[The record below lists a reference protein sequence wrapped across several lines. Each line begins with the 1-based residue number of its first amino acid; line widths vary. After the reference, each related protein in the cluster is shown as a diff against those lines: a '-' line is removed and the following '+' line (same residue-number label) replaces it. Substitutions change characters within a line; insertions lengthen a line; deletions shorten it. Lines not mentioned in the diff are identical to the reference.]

1 MKSIIWALPF
11 ILCGCMTTLPN
22 LPIGQWSDVIVSDN
36 GQGYPLPQNID
47 PAQTSFTMQEALARA
62 IATSPEYRSS
72 EYSLTLAQIESRQA
86 DSEIWPRLSL
96 EGLYEIPLDN
106 TNADSGVEGGI
117 RINYDL
123 TRALF
128 RRDLQKSAAIK
139 RQRALIQAQVILNK
153 LSRSVFK
160 QVAEWQVLK
169 QEIQVIDKVLEALYR
184 EQKTLNSIAGIKGLQ
199 VAGNWRIDEEVHK
212 YERLKRKAASRSKQL
227 SQQLGLTLRIA
238 ENTAFEIVD
247 ADKVLSD
254 ITNQYTSQQPMQLQ
268 LSKTLQ
274 QRSDIRL
281 AVLDI
286 MMSVLNVRKAEIERL
301 PRIGLSV
308 GYGDFDLQTSND
320 NAGTFASLTISM
332 PLFDFGDFD
341 RKHETAQ
348 INEQYARDQFRALGR
363 QAHNELSSAV
373 EELNI
378 AQADFE
384 DAEQW
389 YEKALSRLQSMDK
402 LYQNNQIDR
411 KDHLQAIL
419 TATATS
425 LEMLEAKSRRY
436 SAVIALCTVRA
447 DKLLSFHSDKEKHEK
462 TAPKD

>member
-1 MKSIIWALPF
+1 MTALPD
-11 ILCGCMTTLPN
+11 
-22 LPIGQWSDVIVSDN
+22 LPIEQWSEVIVSNDSES
-36 GQGYPLPQNID
+36 YSLPPGID
-47 PAQTSFTMQEALARA
+47 PAQTSFTMQQALARA
-62 IATSPEYRSS
+62 VATSAEYRSS
-72 EYSLTLAQIESRQA
+72 EYSLTLAQIESQQA
-86 DSEIWPRLSL
+86 DSEIWPRLSI

-160 QVAEWQVLK
+160 LVAEWQVLK
-169 QEIQVIDKVLEALYR
+169 QQIQVIDKALDALYQ
-184 EQKTLNSIAGIKGLQ
+184 EQKTLNSIAGIKGLPL
-199 VAGNWRIDEEVHK
+199 AGNWRIDEEVHK
-212 YERLKRKAASRSKQL
+212 YQRLKRKATSRSKQL
-227 SQQLGLTLRIA
+227 SQQLGLSLRIT
-238 ENTAFEIVD
+238 ETTDFEIID

-254 ITNQYTSQQPMQLQ
+254 VTAQYTSQQSMQLQ
-268 LSKTLQ
+268 LSQTLQ

-286 MMSVLNVRKAEIERL
+286 MTSVLNLRKSEIERL

-308 GYGDFDLQTSND
+308 GYGDFDLQTTDN
-320 NAGTFASLTISM
+320 NAGTFASLTVSM

-348 INEQYARDQFRALGR
+348 IMEKNARDQFRALGR
-363 QAHNELSSAV
+363 QAHNELRSAV
-373 EELNI
+373 AELDI
-378 AQADFE
+378 AQADYK

-389 YEKALSRLQSMDK
+389 YEKAHSRLLSMER

-425 LEMLEAKSRRY
+425 LEMLEAKLRLY
-436 SAVIALCTVRA
+436 NAAVALSSVRA
-447 DKLLSFHSDKEKHEK
+447 DKLLSFQADKQKHEK